1 MRDLATN
8 PRHRAIV
15 RTIIGFAKDLGLLL
29 TAEGIETEE
38 QRNLLL
44 ELGCEFGQGILFARP
59 MPAEEFE
66 RRL

>member
-1 MRDLATN
+1 M
-8 PRHRAIV
+8 

-38 QRNLLL
+38 QRQLLL
-44 ELGCEFGQGILFARP
+44 ELGCEYGQGLLFASAL
-59 MPAEEFE
+59 PAEEFE